1 MKISL
6 FAYTVLLNSFFSTA
20 IAQSPDK
27 LLLKNYRPVS
37 IYNIPET
44 TVQHAAFPVTDI
56 HSHDYALTQS
66 DIDRWVKTMDE
77 AGISKTI
84 IQTYSSGK
92 SFDFLVEKYNRYPG
106 RFELW
111 CGFDYTGFGTPGWSQ
126 QAVAELER
134 CYQKGARGIGEL
146 GDKGEGE
153 MYSKPTP
160 VNGIH
165 IDDPLLKPLLDKCGE
180 LKMPVSIHI
189 GEDQWMYEKPDSTND
204 GMMNAG
210 TWHVEMNKPG
220 KLNHAQLRTSLE
232 NAIKQHPKTIF
243 IACHLANCCADLS
256 QLGKL
261 LDAHPN
267 LFADIAA
274 RYSEIAPIPRYAA
287 SFILKY
293 QDRLLYGT
301 DMGTDPSM
309 YRITFRILE
318 TTDEHFYETDLFN
331 YHWPLYGL
339 ALPKDVLEKI
349 YRTNASKILNRN

>member
-1 MKISL
+1 
-6 FAYTVLLNSFFSTA
+6 
-20 IAQSPDK
+20 
-27 LLLKNYRPVS
+27 
-37 IYNIPET
+37 
-44 TVQHAAFPVTDI
+44 
-56 HSHDYALTQS
+56 
-66 DIDRWVKTMDE
+66 
-77 AGISKTI
+77 
-84 IQTYSSGK
+84 
-92 SFDFLVEKYNRYPG
+92 
-106 RFELW
+106 
-111 CGFDYTGFGTPGWSQ
+111 
-126 QAVAELER
+126 
-134 CYQKGARGIGEL
+134 
-146 GDKGEGE
+146 
-153 MYSKPTP
+153 
-160 VNGIH
+160 
-165 IDDPLLKPLLDKCGE
+165 
-180 LKMPVSIHI
+180 MPVSIHI